1 MKKAIS
7 LLMSVLLILT
17 VMIPAVS
24 VSAVDGCACGNT
36 PVIYIKGRTMIYKDT
51 ENPDAGLAEKNFPKD
66 KKEIARMTYTI
77 ATAFAKAMATDKWE
91 DYSNVLYEEIIPMY
105 DQYALNNDGEIDNKS
120 GIRPEW
126 SIDNILK
133 RAYEGGKQRHIA
145 EKDNIFMYEFQYD
158 MRLDPLYTAKNLR
171 KLVEAV
177 KEITGHKK
185 VNILGRCEGGVIENA
200 YFSLYGWDD
209 VESAVIYNSI
219 ACGTEVADACFSGEI
234 FVDSASLNRF
244 VYEFLGLSPVLD
256 LILTAVDASEYAGM
270 LENVTDFV
278 QMVQDKV
285 GPLLFPRLI
294 RDIYGKCP
302 GWYSLISP
310 DYFEKSKSFVLCDN
324 ADGKYDKLIEK
335 IDNYNYNYKVNA
347 RKVLEN
353 MAADGVH
360 VYVITKYNYQMYPVI
375 ENRSLL
381 GDSTVSLYK
390 QTYEGATCS
399 DITKT
404 LDKDYLA
411 TADRKFISPDKMIDV
426 STGVLPEH
434 TWFVRNMSHEMYPD
448 SFNPYL
454 LRLMRSEV
462 YADGSTFED
471 MPQWLLY
478 TKSTDTFTGINEEN
492 APAANENRP
501 SGNPVQMLKD
511 FIARF
516 INFIKYI
523 IEKISAKVNPK

>member
-1 MKKAIS
+1 
-7 LLMSVLLILT
+7 
-17 VMIPAVS
+17 MIS

-36 PVIYIKGRTMIYKDT
+36 PVIYIKGRTVIYKDT
-51 ENPDAGLAEKNFPKD
+51 ENLEAGKAEKEVSGGKD
-66 KKEIARMTYTI
+66 AVIETTVNISK
-77 ATAFAKAMATDKWE
+77 AFTGAMITDNW
-91 DYSNVLYEEIIPMY
+91 DNYCDVLYEEIMPIY
-105 DQYALNNDGEIDNKS
+105 DQYALNDDGEIGNKS
-120 GIRPEW
+120 GINPEW
-126 SIDNILK
+126 SIESILK
-133 RAYEGGKQRHIA
+133 RAYEGGKERHIA

-158 MRLDPLYTAKNLR
+158 MRLDPLVNAVNLR

-209 VESAVIYNSI
+209 IESAVIYNSI

-234 FVDSASLNRF
+234 FVDSTSLNRF
-244 VYEFLGLSPVLD
+244 AYEFLGMSPILD
-256 LILTAVDASEYAGM
+256 LLLSVVDASEYAGM
-270 LENVTDFV
+270 LGNLTDFI
-278 QMVQDKV
+278 QKV
-285 GPLLFPRLI
+285 YNKVAPNLMPRLI
-294 RDIYGKCP
+294 RDIFGKCP

-310 DYFEKSKSFVLCDN
+310 DYYEKCKNFILGDN

-335 IDNYNYNYKVNA
+335 IDNYNYNHKVNA
-347 RKVLEN
+347 RSIVEK

-360 VYVITKYNYQMYPVI
+360 VYLITKYNYQMYPVI

-399 DITKT
+399 EIGKT
-404 LDKDYLA
+404 LGEDYLA
-411 TADRKFISPDKMIDV
+411 TADKKFVSPDKMIDA

-462 YADGSTFED
+462 YADGNTFED
-471 MPQWLLY
+471 IPQWLLY
-478 TKSTDTFTGINEEN
+478 SKTSDTFTGINEDN
-492 APAANENRP
+492 APSADENRP
-501 SGNPVQMLKD
+501 SNNPLQMLKD
-511 FIARF
+511 FIKRF
-516 INFIKYI
+516 INFIKYLF
-523 IEKISAKVNPK
+523 EKITSK